1 MYTVYILYSL
11 LGDKYYI
18 GCTGENIEER
28 IRKHLSNHKGFTS
41 HFKDW
46 ELVYSEIF
54 ENKSD
59 AYSREKE
66 IKSWKSKLRISR
78 LIFAGSVHPAL

>member
-18 GCTGENIEER
+18 GCTGDNIEER

-78 LIFAGSVHPAL
+78 LISAGSEHPAL